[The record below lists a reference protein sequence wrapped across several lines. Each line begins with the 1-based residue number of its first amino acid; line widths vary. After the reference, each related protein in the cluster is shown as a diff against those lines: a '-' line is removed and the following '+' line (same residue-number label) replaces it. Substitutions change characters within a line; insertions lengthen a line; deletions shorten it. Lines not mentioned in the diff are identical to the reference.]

1 VTQLIKI
8 GTKLD
13 LRFLLQFD
21 EIDQIPDSDVFQPWG
36 SLFVSLSD
44 QIDVGLLGIVYIA
57 EREITRL
64 WKKDLRLGRF
74 QDYLMERMSPGSR
87 FGEKYLEGM
96 ANVLRLYE
104 IANNHNLDPKS
115 IELLERFLELHKGRM
130 KKFSLRKFNIAA
142 YRLCRTLHIFE
153 KNTVWLKVD
162 KTFRGDRTQIGQKA
176 EQALIQLI
184 SGMQLHFDVEGGRYS
199 AELLS
204 ERVSISGWQSDGKL
218 EVLKEIE
225 GAYLP
230 HLELP
235 IEIKYTTRG
244 NHGDT
249 QIKKVERM
257 ANTRPTIFFSI
268 GVHER
273 NLNRLHKKFENLCS
287 NSQLQ
292 VVDIDRELFNPIFV
306 NTQKAP
312 FNLRRSLQEWFQ
324 VTSKLNQL
332 LIPFL
337 ETLTKRKLIRKIEDL
352 QAEIERVRATTPI
365 GSTEVGASDTIG
377 TVAGT
382 TQLTGSFE
390 VATVIVTLF
399 EEVSSR
405 KSKSTL
411 PKHVLN
417 ALRAPINDFNQ
428 VFSNILTQM
437 LERGFLRETAKN
449 YTKTD
454 SWSRKTLINFCK
466 EFKE

>member
-1 VTQLIKI
+1 
-8 GTKLD
+8 
-13 LRFLLQFD
+13 
-21 EIDQIPDSDVFQPWG
+21 
-36 SLFVSLSD
+36 
-44 QIDVGLLGIVYIA
+44 VY
-57 EREITRL
+57 
-64 WKKDLRLGRF
+64 
-74 QDYLMERMSPGSR
+74 
-87 FGEKYLEGM
+87 
-96 ANVLRLYE
+96 
-104 IANNHNLDPKS
+104 
-115 IELLERFLELHKGRM
+115 
-130 KKFSLRKFNIAA
+130 
-142 YRLCRTLHIFE
+142 
-153 KNTVWLKVD
+153 
-162 KTFRGDRTQIGQKA
+162 
-176 EQALIQLI
+176 
-184 SGMQLHFDVEGGRYS
+184 
-199 AELLS
+199 
-204 ERVSISGWQSDGKL
+204 
-218 EVLKEIE
+218 
-225 GAYLP
+225 
-230 HLELP
+230 
-235 IEIKYTTRG
+235 
-244 NHGDT
+244 
-249 QIKKVERM
+249 
-257 ANTRPTIFFSI
+257 
-268 GVHER
+268 
-273 NLNRLHKKFENLCS
+273 
-287 NSQLQ
+287 
-292 VVDIDRELFNPIFV
+292 
-306 NTQKAP
+306 TQKAP